1 MASASHHWRLCHWPS
16 NANEHITEVG
26 SSFLVYFSHDY
37 FPRIQTSPVPAKS
50 FKSQRKNLSTEPWH
64 GPYNHTCQI
73 FICGLVFSF
82 LHFVSAAVNQSDLY
96 HCQLQRDFNVCKFL
110 LLLLLFGWSL
120 KKTKHPIHYPEIG
133 EKCTIIFFFFIH
145 TLHTVNQIK
154 SSCGDMTR
162 TKWLVFMKAT

>member
-96 HCQLQRDFNVCKFL
+96 HCQLQRDFNVCKCL
-110 LLLLLFGWSL
+110 LLLLLFCWSL
-120 KKTKHPIHYPEIG
+120 KRPNIQSITQRMERSVPS
-133 EKCTIIFFFFIH
+133 FFFNPYTPH
-145 TLHTVNQIK
+145 SESNK
-154 SSCGDMTR
+154 
-162 TKWLVFMKAT
+162 VFMWRHDQN